1 MKCKARGRPQKYPG
15 REVKKEQRDLINRAA
30 ELFGDPYDDR
40 LLRDLDAPSILQV
53 AQEMGTTSLRVR
65 KMLITAGLYST
76 DLSRR
81 VQALKEKGASCES
94 IMQELNISRA
104 SVNGYLPFEKG
115 VYKLPKPTLYSEQ
128 STRYRKRRDAVGK
141 LHAAFGTADEFNRL
155 WEAITE
161 FEEYPFRTVG
171 RSEKKGICFQ
181 YRVSR
186 LKSGELGNELIIST
200 KEKTV
205 TKATVKLAYK
215 NAKKVQETEGYVSGP
230 KKIGGFGSSYL
241 YPVFVKLGVI
251 TEKECL

>member
-1 MKCKARGRPQKYPG
+1 MVSKLKGRPKKYPD
-15 REVKKEQRDLINRAA
+15 RDAEKEQRDLIKRAA

-40 LLRDLDAPSILQV
+40 FLRDPDAPSILQV
-53 AQEMGTTSLRVR
+53 AREMGTTSLRVR

-104 SVNGYLPFEKG
+104 SVNGYLPFEKSI
-115 VYKLPKPTLYSEQ
+115 YKLPEPTLYSEQ
-128 STRYRKRRDAVGK
+128 STRYRKRRDAVRK
-141 LHAAFGTADEFNRL
+141 LRESLDTAGEFDRL

-171 RSEKKGICFQ
+171 RSGKKGISFQ
-181 YRVSR
+181 YKISR
-186 LKSGELGNELIIST
+186 LKSGKLGNELIIST

-205 TKATVKLAYK
+205 TKATVELAHRK
-215 NAKKVQETEGYVSGP
+215 AKEVQEAEGFVSGP

-251 TEKECL
+251 TGKANS